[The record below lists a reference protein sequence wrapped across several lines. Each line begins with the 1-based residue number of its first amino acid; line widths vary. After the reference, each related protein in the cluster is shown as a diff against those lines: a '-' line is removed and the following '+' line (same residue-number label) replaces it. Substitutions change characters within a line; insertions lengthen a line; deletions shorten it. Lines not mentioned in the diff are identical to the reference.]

1 MRDII
6 AKSLKL
12 NRDLDKLLEKGLDE
26 DRPVK
31 IGWGQAGDERPKK
44 GEIGV
49 ITHLPKG
56 GRVLCL
62 GNLGECAGSMNRGGT
77 FTLRGGASSM
87 LGAYHVDGKILVER
101 DVGPKVGFRMRG
113 GEITIQGSVG
123 DEAGAGMMG
132 GAIVI
137 RGHSG
142 SKLGAGMSNG
152 SIVVMGSVGSEP
164 GVGMRGGRIFISG
177 SCPPPGEGVNMR
189 SIEDDEI
196 SEFTDILDPLGLSL
210 NEDALVLEAARNLP
224 APAKIAEAYVT
235 EGFDRIAF
243 SPNDDPLSA
252 HAPLD
257 HYTLILPT
265 DSDAAGLLLPIP
277 WLVECESAEG
287 WKGALSESQ
296 PALVCSNPRKQDLLL
311 VKEIGLS
318 DSVSSLGDCSGMVF
332 DITDFPGLN
341 DAEIEAL
348 LVSLFSRMSE
358 SSLVFLRGSVDRI
371 EHLFRLVVE
380 LEMDGAVVDCS
391 SPNGSRLAS
400 TLPRIGLASKA
411 MSLAEHGKFVM
422 MEIDEAPSAKDLLIA
437 VAAGCHAVV
446 APLRNDDVE
455 GCLDEAGSKLRG
467 WMRELGVDGIE
478 RVGRRN
484 LRALDYDTAAV
495 SGLRL
500 IGYDRPLPMWLEL
513 R

>member
-1 MRDII
+1 
-6 AKSLKL
+6 
-12 NRDLDKLLEKGLDE
+12 
-26 DRPVK
+26 
-31 IGWGQAGDERPKK
+31 
-44 GEIGV
+44 
-49 ITHLPKG
+49 
-56 GRVLCL
+56 
-62 GNLGECAGSMNRGGT
+62 
-77 FTLRGGASSM
+77 
-87 LGAYHVDGKILVER
+87 
-101 DVGPKVGFRMRG
+101 
-113 GEITIQGSVG
+113 
-123 DEAGAGMMG
+123 
-132 GAIVI
+132 
-137 RGHSG
+137 
-142 SKLGAGMSNG
+142 
-152 SIVVMGSVGSEP
+152 
-164 GVGMRGGRIFISG
+164 
-177 SCPPPGEGVNMR
+177 
-189 SIEDDEI
+189 
-196 SEFTDILDPLGLSL
+196 
-210 NEDALVLEAARNLP
+210 
-224 APAKIAEAYVT
+224 
-235 EGFDRIAF
+235 
-243 SPNDDPLSA
+243 
-252 HAPLD
+252 
-257 HYTLILPT
+257 
-265 DSDAAGLLLPIP
+265 
-277 WLVECESAEG
+277 
-287 WKGALSESQ
+287 
-296 PALVCSNPRKQDLLL
+296 
-311 VKEIGLS
+311 
-318 DSVSSLGDCSGMVF
+318 
-332 DITDFPGLN
+332 
-341 DAEIEAL
+341 
-348 LVSLFSRMSE
+348 MSE